1 MQLKIKSLKYIINI
15 CCIALFS
22 ITALNAQTKAVDSS
36 LVVTGEEEIVKT
48 EIKKKDSVQP
58 FKRFKADGVAAVIG
72 DYLILETDIIKMR
85 EDIKNQG
92 IASEEISDC
101 QLAGR
106 LMENKLYAHHA
117 LQDST
122 ITVSED
128 EVNNMIDQQ
137 MDRMVQQIGSME
149 KLLEFYRKESE
160 KDLKEELFIINK
172 ERTLSDRMQSKIVSE
187 IEVTPE
193 EVRQFFDRIP
203 EDEHPQFG
211 DEVEISQLVIE
222 PEVPQEEEQ
231 KVIDQLTEM
240 RNDIVD
246 NGASFATKAVL
257 YSQDATS
264 TKGGQM
270 TITRKDPLDKDFKQV
285 AFSLQEGEVSK
296 PFKSSFGYHIIQLD
310 KIRGQK
316 LDIRHI
322 IIMPKVTDATI
333 KIAREKLDTIRNS
346 IVNNKIS
353 FDEAARK
360 YSDEEET
367 RGDGGKLI
375 NPKTGDTRFELT
387 DIDPIIYEKVNS
399 LNEGETSLILID
411 QTRTGTKF
419 FKIITVNKKYKEH
432 IANYS
437 QDYTKIKELALREK
451 QIKAIEKWQKENIS
465 DTYVKVGEEYK
476 DCAFSGNWLK
486 Q

>member
-1 MQLKIKSLKYIINI
+1 MKYIIKI

-22 ITALNAQTKAVDSS
+22 ITAVQAQKTEIDSS
-36 LVVTGEEEIVKT
+36 LVVTGDKEVINEVQKT
-48 EIKKKDSVQP
+48 DTIKA
-58 FKRFKADGVAAVIG
+58 FTRFKADGVAAVIG
-72 DYLILETDIIKMR
+72 DYLILETDIVKMR
-85 EDIKNQG
+85 EDVKNQG
-92 IASEEISDC
+92 MDANEISNC

-117 LQDST
+117 VQDST
-122 ITVSED
+122 INVSED
-128 EVNNMIDQQ
+128 EINNMIDQQ

-149 KLLEFYRKESE
+149 KLLEFYRKENE
-160 KDLKEELFIINK
+160 RDLKAELFVFNK

-203 EDEHPQFG
+203 EDERPQFG
-211 DEVEISQLVIE
+211 DEVEISQLIIE
-222 PEVPQEEEQ
+222 PNVPQEEEQ
-231 KVIDQLTEM
+231 KVVDQLTEM
-240 RNDIVD
+240 RNDIVE

-270 TITRKDPLDKDFKQV
+270 TITRKDPLDKDFKQI

-310 KIRGQK
+310 KVRGQK

-322 IIMPKVTDATI
+322 IIMPKVTEETI
-333 KIAREKLDTIRNS
+333 KIAREKLDTIRTS

-353 FDEAARK
+353 FDEAARR

-387 DIDPIIYEKVNS
+387 DIDPLIYEKVNS
-399 LNEGETSLILID
+399 LEEGEVSLILID
-411 QTRTGTKF
+411 QTRTGSKF
-419 FKIITVNKKYKEH
+419 FKIITVNKKYKAH
-432 IANYS
+432 IADYS

-451 QIKAIEKWQKENIS
+451 QIKAIEKWQKAKIG
-465 DTYVKVGEEYK
+465 DTYVKVGDEYK

>member
-1 MQLKIKSLKYIINI
+1 MTNKFFQLAG
-15 CCIALFS
+15 IAFISATLS
-22 ITALNAQTKAVDSS
+22 AC
-36 LVVTGEEEIVKT
+36 VVI
-48 EIKKKDSVQP
+48 KKDSPAQIKQETLRATGDMGVIIERATGQVQIV
-58 FKRFKADGVAAVIG
+58 DH
-72 DYLILETDIIKMR
+72 TDK
-85 EDIKNQG
+85 
-92 IASEEISDC
+92 
-101 QLAGR
+101 
-106 LMENKLYAHHA
+106 
-117 LQDST
+117 
-122 ITVSED
+122 
-128 EVNNMIDQQ
+128 
-137 MDRMVQQIGSME
+137 
-149 KLLEFYRKESE
+149 
-160 KDLKEELFIINK
+160 
-172 ERTLSDRMQSKIVSE
+172 KIVSE

-203 EDEHPQFG
+203 EDERPQFG

-296 PFKSSFGYHIIQLD
+296 PFKSSFGHHIIQLD